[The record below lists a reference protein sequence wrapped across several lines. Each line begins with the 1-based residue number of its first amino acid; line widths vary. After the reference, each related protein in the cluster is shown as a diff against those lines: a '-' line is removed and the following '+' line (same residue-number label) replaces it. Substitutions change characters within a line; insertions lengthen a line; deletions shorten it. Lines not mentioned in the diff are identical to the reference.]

1 MDLIPTAD
9 KSHLDSVN
17 EQQFDRICVSAGYK
31 NESLAWIYCLSG
43 CPHISKQTRF
53 TFEDFNDV

>member
-17 EQQFDRICVSAGYK
+17 KQPFDRICVSAAYK
-31 NESLAWIYCLSG
+31 NESLARIYYLSG